1 MKPTMIFPTSPLCTT
16 RLPLR
21 ERSERFGGD
30 GRAQG
35 AARAR
40 PRGGSPLLLPLF
52 ALTLF
57 APFALSACDS
67 TTPNPT
73 GAGGGGGAGGT
84 PVGCVP
90 SENAGPVGD
99 ECGVFVSSSMGD
111 DINGGTKEKP
121 FKTIGAALTAAN
133 GKPVYACAD
142 AFTEA
147 VVVTA
152 PVDLYGGLDCSNGWA
167 YVGAA
172 AKTTLTAAADAVPLV
187 VQAGASGS
195 RVEDFAVIA
204 VDAVTPGG
212 SSIAMIAQD
221 GATAELLRCELRA
234 GAGAPG
240 AAGTTPMAV
249 GPNGEGQNGENG
261 TPGTVSNPVCTSTV
275 AIVGGDGGL
284 LTCDRVDVSGGP
296 GGNGTKGN
304 AGGDANDGQPQ
315 PGPMPLDGQGGKGQ
329 NAADQCDSGEDG
341 AQGMFGTS
349 GPGATG
355 IGNITADGYTAA
367 NATPGLS
374 AGTPGQGGGGGGGA
388 KACDM
393 MNMFAGPSGGGGG
406 SGGCGGAPGL
416 GGGAGGSSIG
426 LLSHQAAVTLT
437 SVSIVTA
444 LGGTGGLG
452 GNGQPGGGGGQPGTG
467 GAAGACTGGQGG
479 SGGRGGSGG
488 GGLGGH
494 SIGIASKGT
503 APVQN
508 DVTIV
513 QGAHG
518 PGGLGGDGDATV
530 QGADG
535 QECKTL
541 SFDEPGSCS

>member
-1 MKPTMIFPTSPLCTT
+1 MRRTFIALTTVAAAFGVFYSAGCSNLADDCTENLRPPCYPATSAGA
-16 RLPLR
+16 
-21 ERSERFGGD
+21 GGD
-30 GRAQG
+30 G
-35 AARAR
+35 
-40 PRGGSPLLLPLF
+40 GG
-52 ALTLF
+52 
-57 APFALSACDS
+57 
-67 TTPNPT
+67 
-73 GAGGGGGAGGT
+73 GGT

-90 SENAGPVGD
+90 SENADPVAD
-99 ECGVFVSSSMGD
+99 ECGVFVSSSMGND
-111 DINGGTKEKP
+111 MNGGTKDKP

-133 GKPVYACAD
+133 GKPVYACAE

-147 VVVTA
+147 VVVST

-172 AKTTLTAAADAVPLV
+172 TKTTLTAAADTIPLV
-187 VQAGASGS
+187 MQAGGSGS

-212 SSIAMIAQD
+212 SSIAVIAQD
-221 GATAELLRCELRA
+221 GATVELLRCELRA

-240 AAGTTPMAV
+240 AAGTTPMDV

-261 TPGTVSNPVCTSTV
+261 MPGTDGECIS
-275 AIVGGDGGL
+275 AIAQTGGNGGQ
-284 LTCDRVDVSGGP
+284 LTCDGMDVSGGLGGTGTAANSGGP
-296 GGNGTKGN
+296 GGN
-304 AGGDANDGQPQ
+304 GQPQ
-315 PGPMPLDGQGGKGQ
+315 PGPMPPDGKGGKEQ
-329 NAADQCDSGEDG
+329 DATQCAAG
-341 AQGMFGTS
+341 AGGAE
-349 GPGATG
+349 GPPGPTGIGATG
-355 IGNITADGYTAA
+355 IGDINAAGYTAVNGSA
-367 NATPGLS
+367 GIG

-388 KACDM
+388 KKC
-393 MNMFAGPSGGGGG
+393 MNNNAGPSGGGGG
-406 SGGCGGAPGL
+406 SAGCGGAPGQ

-437 SVSIVTA
+437 SVAIVTA
-444 LGGTGGLG
+444 LGGAGGLG
-452 GNGQPGGGGGQPGTG
+452 GNGQPGGAGGQPGTG
-467 GAAGACTGGQGG
+467 GGAGACTGGQGG
-479 SGGRGGSGG
+479 AGGRGGSGG

-518 PGGLGGDGDATV
+518 PGGLGGDGDMAA

>member
-1 MKPTMIFPTSPLCTT
+1 MRSIGLWIGMLGLGILAPYLAAGCFAF
-16 RLPLR
+16 R
-21 ERSERFGGD
+21 EDCERARDCPPDGMNGSGGD
-30 GRAQG
+30 G
-35 AARAR
+35 
-40 PRGGSPLLLPLF
+40 GG
-52 ALTLF
+52 
-57 APFALSACDS
+57 
-67 TTPNPT
+67 
-73 GAGGGGGAGGT
+73 GGT

-90 SENAGPVGD
+90 SENENPV
-99 ECGVFVSSSMGD
+99 EESCGVFVSSSMGD

-133 GKPVYACAD
+133 GKPVYACAE

-147 VVVTA
+147 VVVSA

-172 AKTTLTAAADAVPLV
+172 TKTTLTAAADAVPLV
-187 VQAGASGS
+187 MQAGASGS
-195 RVEDFAVIA
+195 RLEDFAVIA
-204 VDAVTPGG
+204 VDATTPGG

-221 GATAELLRCELRA
+221 GAAAELLRCELRA
-234 GAGAPG
+234 GAGAQG

-261 TPGTVSNPVCTSTV
+261 AAGTVSDPVCTSTV

-284 LTCDRVDVSGGP
+284 LTCDGVDVSGGP
-296 GGNGTKGN
+296 GGVGTKGN
-304 AGGDANDGQPQ
+304 AGVNGSDGQPQ
-315 PGPMPLDGQGGKGQ
+315 PGPMPLDGTGGSGQ
-329 NAADQCDSGEDG
+329 DTINQCKAGVGG
-341 AQGMFGTS
+341 AQGAPGLP
-349 GPGATG
+349 GPGAAG
-355 IGNITADGYTAA
+355 IGDISSVGYTAP
-367 NATPGLS
+367 NGSPGMNS
-374 AGTPGQGGGGGGGA
+374 GAPGQGGGGGGGA

-406 SGGCGGAPGL
+406 SAGCGGAPGL

-437 SVSIVTA
+437 SVAIVTA
-444 LGGTGGLG
+444 LGGAGGPG
-452 GNGQPGGGGGQPGTG
+452 GNGQPGGGGGQPGAG
-467 GAAGACTGGQGG
+467 GASNACPGGIGG

-518 PGGLGGDGDATV
+518 PGGLGGDGDTTV